1 MGRTKLTDADLPSNL
16 QGSGG
21 VDTLFEIP
29 EPTPGEAGRRR
40 RKLTITF
47 SDEEIPERL
56 RALTKRWGI
65 PGPNKRTP
73 WGVSQVAE
81 YLLLPRLEEAERG
94 LLDPPA

>member
-1 MGRTKLTDADLPSNL
+1 MGRAKITDADIPKNL
-16 QGSGG
+16 QGSSG
-21 VDTLFEIP
+21 VDDLFEIP
-29 EPTPGEAGRRR
+29 EPTPGEARRKG

-47 SDEEIPERL
+47 SDEEIPARI

-65 PGPNKRTP
+65 PGPNKKTP

-94 LLDPPA
+94 LLDPPS